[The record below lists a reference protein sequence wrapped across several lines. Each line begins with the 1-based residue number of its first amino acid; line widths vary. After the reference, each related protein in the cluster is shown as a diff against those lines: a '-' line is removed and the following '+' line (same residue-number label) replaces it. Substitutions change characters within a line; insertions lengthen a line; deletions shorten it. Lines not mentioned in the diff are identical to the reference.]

1 MNKLGI
7 KAVAALIVS
16 AVAAIA
22 AASASPTSA
31 ASTEAGRPRPVIT
44 DVRTVA
50 AFDSAAG
57 QEPESV
63 SIAQDGSLI
72 VSMLGF
78 LVGKPPELVQVSP
91 SGQQTILVTGPV
103 GDAIG
108 GNVIGRDG
116 TIIYNVVS
124 PDPSRSGVWR
134 LPPYGAAQRITAMPA
149 GQFLNGLTL
158 DSSNRTLYVADSVAG
173 TIWAIP
179 ASGGPATEWLVGPA
193 LAPSPSGNGIGANG
207 VEYHNGAVWFSNTD
221 QGTLLRVPVTASGAP
236 GPIQLIADNL
246 AGIDDFELLSG
257 RSDVAFVALNFQNK
271 LAVVY
276 PNGRTR
282 IVLDASNG
290 LNSPTDAAI
299 SRTQIYITNSGIA
312 APNNASLQAG
322 EIDIGALFDGDNLAK
337 RITDETTPTW
347 RGTY

>member
-1 MNKLGI
+1 MKRFKA
-7 KAVAALIVS
+7 KAVAVLLVP
-16 AVAAIA
+16 AVVVVGASPAF
-22 AASASPTSA
+22 AASGETAQ
-31 ASTEAGRPRPVIT
+31 PRPVIT

-50 AFDSAAG
+50 AFDAAAG

-63 SIAQDGSLI
+63 SITGDGSLI

-78 LVGKPPELVQVSP
+78 LVGKPPELVRVSP

-108 GNVIGRDG
+108 GNAIGRDG
-116 TIIYNVVS
+116 TVYYNVVS

-134 LPPYGAAQRITAMPA
+134 LTPYGAPRRITAMPA

-158 DSSNRTLYVADSVAG
+158 DPSNRTLYVADSVAS

-179 ASGGPATEWLVGPA
+179 ASGGPAKAWLIGPA

-207 VEYHNGAVWFSNTD
+207 IEYHNGAVWFSNTD
-221 QGTLLRVPVTASGAP
+221 QGTLLQVPVAASGAP
-236 GPIQLIADNL
+236 GPIHLVAGNL
-246 AGIDDFELLSG
+246 AGIDDFKLLSD

-276 PNGRTR
+276 PDGRTR
-282 IVLDASNG
+282 IVLDASSG
-290 LNSPTDAAI
+290 LDSPTNTAI
-299 SRTQIYITNSGIA
+299 SGTQIYITNSGLT
-312 APNNASLQAG
+312 APNNASLQVG
-322 EIDIGALFDGDNLAK
+322 KINIGALFDSAGL
-337 RITDETTPTW
+337 
-347 RGTY
+347 

>member
-1 MNKLGI
+1 MKRFRT
-7 KAVAALIVS
+7 KAVAALVVP
-16 AVAAIA
+16 AVVAIG
-22 AASASPTSA
+22 AASASPASA
-31 ASTEAGRPRPVIT
+31 ASRETGQPRPVIT

-50 AFDSAAG
+50 AFDAAAG

-63 SIAQDGSLI
+63 SITRDGSLI

-78 LVGKPPELVQVSP
+78 LVGKPPELVRVSP
-91 SGQQTILVTGPV
+91 SGQQTTLVTGPV

-108 GNVIGRDG
+108 GNAIGQDG
-116 TIIYNVVS
+116 TIYYNVVS
-124 PDPSRSGVWR
+124 PDPLRSGVWR
-134 LPPYGAAQRITAMPA
+134 LSPHGAAQRITAMPA

-158 DSSNRTLYVADSVAG
+158 DPINRTLYVADSVAS

-179 ASGGPATEWLVGPA
+179 ASGGPAKAWLVGPA

-207 VEYHNGAVWFSNTD
+207 IEYHNGAVWFSNTD

-236 GPIQLIADNL
+236 GPIHLIAGNL
-246 AGIDDFELLSG
+246 AGIDDFKLLSN
-257 RSDVAFVALNFQNK
+257 RSDVAFVALNFQDK

-276 PNGRTR
+276 PDGRTR

-290 LNSPTDAAI
+290 LDSPTNVVI
-299 SRTQIYITNSGIA
+299 SGTRIYITNSGLA

-322 EIDIGALFDGDNLAK
+322 KINIGALFDGAA
-337 RITDETTPTW
+337 W
-347 RGTY
+347 

>member
-1 MNKLGI
+1 MNRFRI
-7 KAVAALIVS
+7 KAVAALVVP
-16 AVAAIA
+16 AVVAIGAAP
-22 AASASPTSA
+22 ASPASA
-31 ASTEAGRPRPVIT
+31 ASGEAGQPRPVIT

-57 QEPESV
+57 EEPESV
-63 SIAQDGSLI
+63 SITRDGSLI

-78 LVGKPPELVQVSP
+78 LVGKPPELVRVSP

-108 GNVIGRDG
+108 GNAIGRDD
-116 TIIYNVVS
+116 TIFYNVVS

-134 LPPYGAAQRITAMPA
+134 LSPYRGAQRITAMPA

-158 DSSNRTLYVADSVAG
+158 DSSNRTLYVADSVAS

-179 ASGGPATEWLVGPA
+179 ASGGPAKAWLVGPA

-207 VEYHNGAVWFSNTD
+207 IEYHNGAVWFSNTD

-236 GPIQLIADNL
+236 GPIHLIAGNL
-246 AGIDDFELLSG
+246 AGIDDFKLLSD

-276 PNGRTR
+276 PDGRTR
-282 IVLDASNG
+282 TVLDASSG
-290 LNSPTDAAI
+290 LDSPTNAAI
-299 SRTQIYITNSGIA
+299 SGTQIYITNSGLT

-322 EIDIGALFDGDNLAK
+322 KIDIGALFDGAAQ
-337 RITDETTPTW
+337 
-347 RGTY
+347 

>member
-1 MNKLGI
+1 MNKLRI
-7 KAVAALIVS
+7 NSIAALIVS
-16 AVAAIA
+16 AVALMP
-22 AASASPTSA
+22 ASPASA
-31 ASTEAGRPRPVIT
+31 ASTEAGPPRPVIT

-63 SIAQDGSLI
+63 SITQDGSLI

-78 LVGKPPELVQVSP
+78 LVGKPPELVRVSP
-91 SGQQTILVTGPV
+91 SGQQTILVKGPA

-116 TIIYNVVS
+116 TIFYNVVS

-134 LPPYGAAQRITAMPA
+134 LPRYGAAQRITAMPA

-179 ASGGPATEWLVGPA
+179 TSGGPATAWLVGPA
-193 LAPSPSGNGIGANG
+193 LAPSPSGNGIGVNG
-207 VEYHNGAVWFSNTD
+207 VEFHNGAVWFSNTD
-221 QGTLLRVPVTASGAP
+221 QGTLLRVPVTVSGAP
-236 GPIQLIADNL
+236 GPIHLVAGNL
-246 AGIDDFELLSG
+246 AGIDDFKLLSD
-257 RSDVAFVALNFQNK
+257 RSDVAFVALNFQNE
-271 LAVVY
+271 LAVVH

-282 IVLDASNG
+282 IVLDASSG
-290 LNSPTDAAI
+290 LDSPTNAAI
-299 SRTQIYITNSGIA
+299 SGTRIYITNSGLT
-312 APNNASLQAG
+312 APNNASLQTG
-322 EIDIGALFDGDNLAK
+322 KIDIRALFDGAA
-337 RITDETTPTW
+337 
-347 RGTY
+347 

>member
-1 MNKLGI
+1 MNTFRT
-7 KAVAALIVS
+7 KALAALVVP
-16 AVAAIA
+16 AVVAFGAAP
-22 AASASPTSA
+22 ASAAGP
-31 ASTEAGRPRPVIT
+31 EAGRPRPVIT

-63 SIAQDGSLI
+63 SIARDGSLI

-78 LVGKPPELVQVSP
+78 LVGKPPQLVRVSP

-116 TIIYNVVS
+116 TIYYNVVS
-124 PDPSRSGVWR
+124 PDASRSGVWR
-134 LPPYGAAQRITAMPA
+134 LPLSGAAQRVTAMPA

-158 DSSNRTLYVADSVAG
+158 DPSNRTLYVADSVAA
-173 TIWAIP
+173 TIWAAP
-179 ASGGPATEWLVGPA
+179 AAGGPAKAWLTGPA
-193 LAPSPSGNGIGANG
+193 LAPSPTGNGIGANG
-207 VEYHNGAVWFSNTD
+207 IEYHNGTVWFSNTD
-221 QGTLLRVPVTASGAP
+221 QGTLYRVPVTTSGAP
-236 GPIQLIADNL
+236 GPIHLIAGNL
-246 AGIDDFELLSG
+246 AGIDDFKLLSD
-257 RSDVAFVALNFQNK
+257 RSDIAFVALNFQNK

-290 LNSPTDAAI
+290 LDSPTNAAI
-299 SRTQIYITNSGIA
+299 TGTQIYITNSGLTP
-312 APNNASLQAG
+312 PNNASLQAG
-322 EIDIGALFDGDNLAK
+322 KIDIGALFDTFGDT
-337 RITDETTPTW
+337 ITISDPTA
-347 RGTY
+347 RQLTS